1 VTAPAAEPTEP
12 AEPAQ
17 RSEPGRG
24 YRVVHT
30 TEYTYSDDVSVS
42 YGRAHLLPR
51 SVPGQRVRS
60 GEVRVDPDPDELR
73 SHVDFFGNVATYYAV
88 RRPHRRLR
96 VTADCS
102 VVVARTPPDPAALDA
117 LGWEAARDAQAG
129 DPGTRGDLL
138 ASPLVR
144 VTSGVTDY
152 AAASFQPGRR
162 LGVALVDLL
171 ARIHTDFE
179 YVSGAT
185 TVRTTL
191 SELLH
196 KRQGVCQDFA
206 HFAVGCLRSVG
217 LPARY
222 VSGYLETAPPP
233 GQPKLV
239 GADASHAW
247 AAVHVPELGWV
258 SLDPTNNQLVDDSYV
273 TSAWGRDY
281 TDVPPLK
288 GVILTH
294 ATESTM
300 TVSVDVTR
308 VR

>member
-1 VTAPAAEPTEP
+1 V
-12 AEPAQ
+12 
-17 RSEPGRG
+17 
-24 YRVVHT
+24 
-30 TEYTYSDDVSVS
+30 
-42 YGRAHLLPR
+42 
-51 SVPGQRVRS
+51 
-60 GEVRVDPDPDELR
+60 
-73 SHVDFFGNVATYYAV
+73 
-88 RRPHRRLR
+88 
-96 VTADCS
+96 
-102 VVVARTPPDPAALDA
+102 VVVARTPPALPTLDA
-117 LGWEAARDAQAG
+117 LSWEAARDQQAA
-129 DPGTRGDLL
+129 DPAARGDLV

-144 VTSGVTDY
+144 VTSGVAEY
-152 AAASFQPGRR
+152 ASASFRPGRP
-162 LGVALVDLL
+162 LGAALLDLQR
-171 ARIHTDFE
+171 RIHHDFE

-191 SELLH
+191 GELLH

-206 HFAVGCLRSVG
+206 HLAVGCLRSVG

-222 VSGYLETAPPP
+222 VSGYLETTPPP
-233 GQPKLV
+233 GQPKRI

-247 AAVHVPELGWV
+247 ATVRVPEVGWV
-258 SLDPTNNQLVDDSYV
+258 SIDPTNNQLVDDSYV

-300 TVSVDVTR
+300 RVSVDVTR